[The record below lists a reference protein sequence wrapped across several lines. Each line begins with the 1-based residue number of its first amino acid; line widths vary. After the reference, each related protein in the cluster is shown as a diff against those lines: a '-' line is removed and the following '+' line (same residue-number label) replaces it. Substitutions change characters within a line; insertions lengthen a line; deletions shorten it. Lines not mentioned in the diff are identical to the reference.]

1 MKAVRI
7 HEYGGPEV
15 LVYEEV
21 PTPEPGP
28 AQILVKVAAATV
40 NPVDVSVREDRFPT
54 PKKPPKTLGSDG
66 AGVVERVGGEITS
79 VKPGDRVAFSG
90 LGIGSEGSY
99 AEYALIAETQVVP
112 MPDGLSFVDA
122 AAIGMA
128 FPAAYYAL
136 VTRGALREGETVLVQ
151 GASGGVG
158 SASVQ
163 LARALGARVLATAS
177 GPGAA
182 DLVLGLG
189 AEAVIDFR
197 TEDVAARV
205 LELTDGKG
213 VDLVHELVLSVNLPA
228 DVKLVAKGGRIVG
241 TGQGPGPDAT
251 APIGEALVQGRVR
264 AVHEPE
270 QRGRAGVAA
279 IAAEIAPMAA
289 AGKVKPVIGAEL
301 PLSEAR
307 RAHELLAGGP
317 PRQDRAAAVDAGPRR
332 GETRG
337 LSTPCR
343 CRGWP
348 LRAPCAARAAAAASS
363 ITVSSVSRRCSSLSD
378 SSSSCLS
385 AAPKS
390 TAAAMRNES
399 GPSPGGSSG
408 ISTSMSASILPN
420 TSRTASRSA
429 GDPSGSE
436 SR

>member
-7 HEYGGPEV
+7 HEHGGPEV

-21 PTPEPGP
+21 PMPEPGP
-28 AQILVKVAAATV
+28 TQILVKIAAATV

-54 PKKPPKTLGSDG
+54 PRRPPKILGSDG
-66 AGVVERVGGEITS
+66 AGVVEQAGDEITS

-99 AEYALIAETQVVP
+99 AEYALTTETQVVP
-112 MPDGLSFVDA
+112 MPEGLSFTDA

-163 LARALGARVLATAS
+163 LAKALGARVLATAS

-182 DLVLGLG
+182 DLVLSLG

-197 TEDVAARV
+197 VEDVPDRV
-205 LELTDGKG
+205 LELTEGKG
-213 VDLVHELVLSVNLPA
+213 VDLIHELVLSVNLPA
-228 DVKLVAKGGRIVG
+228 DVKMVAKSGRIVG

-251 APIGEALVQGRVR
+251 APIGEALSKD
-264 AVHEPE
+264 ASILFMNLNNA
-270 QRGRAGVAA
+270 GRAGVAA
-279 IAAEIAPMAA
+279 IAAEIAAMVA

-307 RAHELLAGGP
+307 RAHELLAGDHLGKI
-317 PRQDRAAAVDAGPRR
+317 V
-332 GETRG
+332 
-337 LSTPCR
+337 L
-343 CRGWP
+343 
-348 LRAPCAARAAAAASS
+348 
-363 ITVSSVSRRCSSLSD
+363 
-378 SSSSCLS
+378 
-385 AAPKS
+385 
-390 TAAAMRNES
+390 
-399 GPSPGGSSG
+399 
-408 ISTSMSASILPN
+408 LP
-420 TSRTASRSA
+420 
-429 GDPSGSE
+429 
-436 SR
+436 

>member
-1 MKAVRI
+1 VKAVRI
-7 HEYGGPEV
+7 HKYGGPEV
-15 LVYEEV
+15 LVYEDV

-40 NPVDVSVREDRFPT
+40 NPIDVAVREDRFPT
-54 PKKPPKTLGSDG
+54 PKQPPKILGSDG
-66 AGVVERVGGEITS
+66 AGVVEQIGADITS

-99 AEYALIAETQVVP
+99 AEYALITETQVVR
-112 MPDGLSFVDA
+112 MPDGLSFTDA

-182 DLVLGLG
+182 ELVLGLG

-197 TEDVAARV
+197 AEDVPARV

-228 DVKLVAKGGRIVG
+228 DVRLVAKGGRIVG
-241 TGQGPGPDAT
+241 TGQGPGLDAT
-251 APIGEALVQGRVR
+251 APIGEALGKDVSVLFMNLSN
-264 AVHEPE
+264 A
-270 QRGRAGVAA
+270 GRAGVAA
-279 IAAEIAPMAA
+279 IAAEIAAMAA

-301 PLSEAR
+301 PLAEAR
-307 RAHELLAGGP
+307 RAHEMLAGDHLGKI
-317 PRQDRAAAVDAGPRR
+317 V
-332 GETRG
+332 
-337 LSTPCR
+337 L
-343 CRGWP
+343 
-348 LRAPCAARAAAAASS
+348 
-363 ITVSSVSRRCSSLSD
+363 
-378 SSSSCLS
+378 
-385 AAPKS
+385 
-390 TAAAMRNES
+390 
-399 GPSPGGSSG
+399 
-408 ISTSMSASILPN
+408 LP
-420 TSRTASRSA
+420 
-429 GDPSGSE
+429 
-436 SR
+436 